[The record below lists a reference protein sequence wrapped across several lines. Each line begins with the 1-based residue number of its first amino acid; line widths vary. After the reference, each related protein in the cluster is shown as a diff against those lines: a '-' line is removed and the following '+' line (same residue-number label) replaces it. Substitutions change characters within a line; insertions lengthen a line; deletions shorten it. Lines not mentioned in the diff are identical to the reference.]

1 VSSAGTKASLG
12 GILRGRRRPHTSGRE
27 RSAGRVFD
35 NPFDAP
41 AIDSGPGVRGR
52 GARVRLCGRQSL
64 LDTRRHRPARY
75 RRWQFEDLARE
86 RSPQSIGLGMLVVLV
101 KVAGGLLALALVRP
115 LGIHIGRR
123 LFLYRP
129 PWEASF
135 SSSTEVCSSSLEGSC
150 SPT

>member
-1 VSSAGTKASLG
+1 MNVAGGLP
-12 GILRGRRRPHTSGRE
+12 RGRRKPHLPRRTLARTSVGQ
-27 RSAGRVFD
+27 SPLDALSFD
-35 NPFDAP
+35 P
-41 AIDSGPGVRGR
+41 GPRVRGR
-52 GARVRLCGRQSL
+52 VARVRICGRQSL
-64 LDTRRHRPARY
+64 LDARRHRPARY